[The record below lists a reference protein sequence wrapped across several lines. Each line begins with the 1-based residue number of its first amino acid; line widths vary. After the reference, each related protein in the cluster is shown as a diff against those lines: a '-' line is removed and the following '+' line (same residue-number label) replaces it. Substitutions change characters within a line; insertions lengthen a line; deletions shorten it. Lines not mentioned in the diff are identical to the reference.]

1 MSNITQNQKVV
12 CVDDSFDPAARAWFS
27 SLPVK
32 GRVYNVRLAYQNV
45 TNGCPTLLLTGIQG
59 ASPAP
64 HRHEIG
70 FRAAR
75 FRTLAEM
82 RAMDAIKQGATA
94 EA

>member
-1 MSNITQNQKVV
+1 MNPSKNDKVV
-12 CVDDSFDPAARAWFS
+12 CVDDHFDPAARAWFS
-27 SLPVK
+27 ALPIK
-32 GRVYNVRLAYQNV
+32 GQTYVVRAAFPAP
-45 TNGCPTLLLTGIQG
+45 NGCPTLLLTGITG

-82 RAMDAIKQGATA
+82 RAISAIEQGAMA
-94 EA
+94 